1 MGNELR
7 PVVAADERR
16 RRIEAGQVLQH
27 CHHVFGLAAPAHPNG
42 QAEAAV
48 LVDHV
53 EKLEPAAI
61 GGGVELEVHGP
72 DLVRVF
78 GLVTPHRAVGRTSPL
93 LLPGSRPL
101 QTLLAPE
108 AMHPLVVYQ
117 PTLAP
122 Q

>member
-1 MGNELR
+1 M
-7 PVVAADERR
+7 
-16 RRIEAGQVLQH
+16 
-27 CHHVFGLAAPAHPNG
+27 
-42 QAEAAV
+42 

-72 DLVRVF
+72 DLVRVL
-78 GLVTPHRAVGRTSPL
+78 GLPTPHRAVGRTSPL
-93 LLPGSRPL
+93 LLAGSRTL
-101 QTLLAPE
+101 QNLLAPE
-108 AMHPLVVYQ
+108 RMQPLVVYQ